1 MNRIIITNLEVQYIF
16 LNWDGFVNRLM
27 QIFKF
32 LKITVIAKK
41 RNIKIDLM
49 KVSNRIFNII
59 LDFSNAD

>member
-1 MNRIIITNLEVQYIF
+1 
-16 LNWDGFVNRLM
+16 M